1 MKKQYVAPEIEII
14 EFDVTDIITH
24 SLATDNG
31 DNATSY
37 PFGNKGNKKGTVDF
51 RVDGNNIY
59 TDFGTFG
66 GE

>member
-24 SLATDNG
+24 SLATDDS

-37 PFGNKGNKKGTVDF
+37 PFGKKNGATTYGY
-51 RVDGNNIY
+51 DGNNIY
-59 TDFGTFG
+59 TDYGTFG
-66 GE
+66 GK